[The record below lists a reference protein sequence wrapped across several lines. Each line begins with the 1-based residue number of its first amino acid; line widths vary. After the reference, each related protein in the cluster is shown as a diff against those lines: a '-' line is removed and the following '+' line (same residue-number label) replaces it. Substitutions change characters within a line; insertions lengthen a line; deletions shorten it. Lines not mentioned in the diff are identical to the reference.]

1 MFIAKISWGIHPF
14 SSITRAR
21 GSYDTAKLQLIENG
35 SDVDTTD
42 IKGRTCLHMASYL
55 GSEEMLQKVILHGG
69 EVNAVDEL
77 GSTPLHLASLR
88 KRAWRVVKVL

>member
-1 MFIAKISWGIHPF
+1 
-14 SSITRAR
+14 
-21 GSYDTAKLQLIENG
+21 
-35 SDVDTTD
+35 
-42 IKGRTCLHMASYL
+42 MASYL